1 MEDSSLKFQKMAKIL
16 LNLINKYTQRNSKV
30 PREIILL
37 TNSCPK
43 NEIQMYYDYF
53 VPQVVSELNKMGGE
67 AAKIN
72 ITIVQVKDLPN

>member
-1 MEDSSLKFQKMAKIL
+1 MAKIL
-16 LNLINKYTQRNSKV
+16 LNLVNKYIRRNSKV
-30 PREIILL
+30 PKEIMLL